1 MTSSNKPP
9 RHNPFANK
17 SDLEAAQRRIAA
29 LEAENRALK
38 AGTTAQ
44 APTASKPAP
53 ARSITTTAQEWQP
66 AAKPQISKA
75 SFDKLTPA
83 DRMDFIKAGGKIT
96 N

>member
-1 MTSSNKPP
+1 MNSSNKI
-9 RHNPFANK
+9 NTSSIFANK
-17 SDLEAAQRRIAA
+17 SDLIAAQNRIAE

-38 AGTTAQ
+38 VGANSQ

-53 ARSITTTAQEWQP
+53 ARSITTTAKEWQP

-75 SFDKLTPA
+75 SFDTLTPA

>member
-83 DRMDFIKAGGKIT
+83 DRMNFVKTGGKII

>member
-83 DRMDFIKAGGKIT
+83 ERMDSVKAGIRISH
-96 N
+96 